1 MNPKMM
7 QMLMQKK
14 EEGKMLSPM
23 EMKAKMGVLDTIDAM
38 CSDEMG
44 SKLSPLKK
52 VTVASDSPQG
62 LESGLDKAKSLL
74 GDAHSEDEDSDQMSD
89 DDMSDDVDEDS
100 VDDMNQLGEHPE
112 MHADASPEDDS
123 MSPEEIDAQIAHL
136 MALKNKKA

>member
-23 EMKAKMGVLDTIDAM
+23 EMKAKMGVLDALDAM

-74 GDAHSEDEDSDQMSD
+74 GDDHESDDSEETHGDELADEDM
-89 DDMSDDVDEDS
+89 DDMGDED
-100 VDDMNQLGEHPE
+100 GHEE
-112 MHADASPEDDS
+112 MLADSSPEDEESDS